1 MTGAGAPAPLRAVIS
16 DFGGVLT
23 TPLIGA
29 FAKVQDR
36 HGVPVEALGLAM
48 MRIAEADGA
57 HPLFELE
64 CGRMTEAAFLARLGE
79 TLSAE
84 LDRPVAMHDFAE
96 AYFEHLDTNHE
107 MVAFLRAL
115 PAHGLR
121 LALLTNNVREW
132 EPHWRAM
139 VPVDEI
145 FELVVDSAFVG
156 MRKPD
161 PEIYALT
168 LERLGIPGE
177 ECLFLDDIEINVD
190 AARAFGMHGVW
201 FRDTAQAIADI
212 EAALHQ
218 RR

>member
-1 MTGAGAPAPLRAVIS
+1 MSAGPPPLTALVS

-23 TPLIGA
+23 SPLIGA
-29 FAKVQDR
+29 FAKIQDR
-36 HGVPVEALGLAM
+36 HGVPVEALGTAM
-48 MRIAEADGA
+48 MRIAQADGA

-64 CGRMTEAAFLARLGE
+64 CGRITEAAFLARLGE
-79 TLSAE
+79 ELSADLGRE
-84 LDRPVAMHDFAE
+84 VAMHDFAE
-96 AYFEHLDTNHE
+96 VYFEHLETNHE

-115 PAHGLR
+115 QERGVR

-145 FELVVDSAFVG
+145 FELIVDSAFVG

-161 PEIYALT
+161 AEIYELT
-168 LERLGIPGE
+168 LHRFGVPGAQ
-177 ECLFLDDIEINVD
+177 CLFLDDIEINVD

-212 EAALHQ
+212 ESALRD